1 MTEKELL
8 CKRFVVNPHD
18 DDIYEIVEQLIDLR
32 TESCHCV
39 FPSPK
44 VCPRTADA
52 PTQFGFCSAHM
63 KTRKATDLATRWNE
77 ILEELDV
84 QESESENGEDTE
96 EQVSSEEEVVAPPVK
111 VVPPSRTVRQLKLEE
126 PPARSRPEPNRLQVS
141 AHSEPAKRQLSTK
154 SEPAKPRGRPL
165 LQTLSEPAKPT
176 VTSKKSNIQVEVPV
190 EEEESLAEGSAKA
203 VYVEE
208 EEDESPKLTPLV
220 FKMGKF
226 NNYVNEEYKFVL
238 RLHDET
244 ILGTENKTGGIVKL
258 TPALIKVCKE
268 HNLNY
273 LE

>member
-8 CKRFVVNPHD
+8 CKRFVANPHD

-32 TESCHCV
+32 TESCRCV

-44 VCPRTADA
+44 VCPRTAES

-84 QESESENGEDTE
+84 QESEDEEDDEDT
-96 EQVSSEEEVVAPPVK
+96 VSSEQEEQVK
-111 VVPPSRTVRQLKLEE
+111 VVPPVRSRPEGPVRTVKPE
-126 PPARSRPEPNRLQVS
+126 PASTVRSRPEPVR
-141 AHSEPAKRQLSTK
+141 SEPVKRQLDLV
-154 SEPAKPRGRPL
+154 KPRGKPL
-165 LQTLSEPAKPT
+165 VEPVKP
-176 VTSKKSNIQVEVPV
+176 KNSNIQVEVPPAPV
-190 EEEESLAEGSAKA
+190 EEDESLAEGSAKA

-244 ILGTENKTGGIVKL
+244 E
-258 TPALIKVCKE
+258 ALS
-268 HNLNY
+268 N
-273 LE
+273 